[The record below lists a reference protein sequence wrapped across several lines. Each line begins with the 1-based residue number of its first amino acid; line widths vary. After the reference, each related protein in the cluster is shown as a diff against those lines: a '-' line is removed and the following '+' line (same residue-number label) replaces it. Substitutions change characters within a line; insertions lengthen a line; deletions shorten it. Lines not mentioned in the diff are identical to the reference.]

1 MVGLRSEVLF
11 LLGVFKKECRGE
23 VDAEVNN
30 VKCLDL
36 TPIFQFFPNFSPIFL
51 VADLGLHCN

>member
-23 VDAEVNN
+23 VDAEINN

-36 TPIFQFFPNFSPIFL
+36 TPIP
-51 VADLGLHCN
+51 A